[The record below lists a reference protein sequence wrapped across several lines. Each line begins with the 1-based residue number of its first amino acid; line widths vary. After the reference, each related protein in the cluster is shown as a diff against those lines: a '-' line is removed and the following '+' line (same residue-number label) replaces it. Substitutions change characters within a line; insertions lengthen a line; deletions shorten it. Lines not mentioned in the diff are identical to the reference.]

1 MNALS
6 RWLSAKNYRTT
17 VINIL
22 MLTGVLAMAGS
33 AGLFKVVGGGAVALA
48 GAYFLVRAIS
58 LTVRSWAGANLYQI
72 ALIWIPGILALG
84 LAVVGLYGTLAYDV
98 TRRRNEIGIR
108 MALGAAWR
116 DVVRLVLRDAGD
128 RKSGV

>member
-1 MNALS
+1 
-6 RWLSAKNYRTT
+6 
-17 VINIL
+17 

-84 LAVVGLYGTLAYDV
+84 LAVVGLYLVTSSEPLSLGYVLGLTLFGTEVAMLA
-98 TRRRNEIGIR
+98 I
-108 MALGAAWR
+108 AGA
-116 DVVRLVLRDAGD
+116 DLVGTSA
-128 RKSGV
+128 KTVETA